1 MKPKFEDI
9 LEHMEPK
16 RLTENEKKILWSR
29 VERNIQPDVS
39 AETVT
44 AKDKARLQGSFWYM
58 FSTFNYS
65 RYVFIPALILAFLV
79 GSVSTTAVFADHS
92 QPGDFFFP
100 FDIAAEKILL
110 TITFGD
116 TEDSF
121 RLRFA
126 EERID
131 EVKAILA
138 LAESVEINFSTI
150 HGTSTQNESNETTTI
165 STSNS
170 SDNNASTTTST
181 NDNGVDLLEEEFLS
195 NFDFDVNTVQD
206 ALLFALAQLEE
217 AKAVFASQGNASGV
231 AAVNSFID
239 ELVDLAENHIA
250 KLDRVSVTINDDGN
264 DAVKIKIHA
273 SSKELK
279 IKFNFTKETD
289 GNGSTKQRVTLSN
302 ADSKSTLKID
312 DDGGFKFK
320 FSFGGKKNDVDD
332 DDDNNND
339 DNGDDNDDKDNNGKK
354 SKKVYMCHKGE
365 NTIQISKNARWAH
378 MFHGD
383 KLGKCDE
390 DDEND
395 DAGEVDDETAP
406 VLSNIV
412 ANATTTEATITWDT
426 DEDADST
433 VFYSTTAPV
442 DPNSANTVEDVTLTQ
457 SHSLSIFSLTAS
469 TTYYYLVVSADESG
483 NTATSTENS
492 FETTLA
498 EPEPVDET
506 APVLSNI
513 VANAT
518 TTEATITWD
527 TDEDADS
534 TLWYGTT
541 TPIVL
546 EEALFNSDATLTVNH
561 SLSIFGLTA
570 STTYYYIVISSD
582 LLSNTASSTEQTF
595 VTLEI

>member
-378 MFHGD
+378 IFHGD

-412 ANATTTEATITWDT
+412 ANATTNEATITWDT

-546 EEALFNSDATLTVNH
+546 DEALFNSDATLTVNH

>member
-378 MFHGD
+378 IFHGD

>member
-332 DDDNNND
+332 DDNNND

-378 MFHGD
+378 IFHGD